1 MCCNQ
6 CCCYHF
12 CYCCSVWS
20 SVVPFG
26 FQLVHSIYILHEIVR
41 VTSQREFAAV
51 CWKIIY
57 TWMECKGHLFN
68 MLVHAWRI
76 YRFYYHPLD
85 SIQCFLKFKMTLL
98 IKYFTLVAL
107 QCVAV
112 FYIYKIHT
120 HAADERP
127 SVLYICVLSPCK
139 LLAHALCFS
148 VPSGSIYT
156 FSKSRTHNVYRKSW
170 LPAILLLLSLY
181 LHKLS
186 RNMKL

>member
-1 MCCNQ
+1 MLLLPLLLLLFGVVKCCAIWL
-6 CCCYHF
+6 
-12 CYCCSVWS
+12 STG
-20 SVVPFG
+20 PF
-26 FQLVHSIYILHEIVR
+26 HINILHAKVR

-57 TWMECKGHLFN
+57 TWMECKGHLFS

-112 FYIYKIHT
+112 FYIYKSIHMQLMKGQVYCISACCR
-120 HAADERP
+120 HANCWLMHCV
-127 SVLYICVLSPCK
+127 SVYQVGVFIHSARAGLTMCIEKAGCRQFYCFCHFIYI
-139 LLAHALCFS
+139 
-148 VPSGSIYT
+148 
-156 FSKSRTHNVYRKSW
+156 N
-170 LPAILLLLSLY
+170 
-181 LHKLS
+181 
-186 RNMKL
+186 